1 MKPTRKLSKTDVT
14 TFLRLAGFAKPYWPR
29 LVIGAVCSAIG
40 GGSIVALILSAQHI
54 LGFIFDSR
62 SMLQGDEDAIVEVQE
77 AEVRSPESEV
87 ASPKSQVPSPESGV
101 RSPLPGEGS
110 PPEAAE
116 QAPSPP
122 AADSAT
128 SVPAAE
134 TRAQKA
140 ASKLVGK
147 FISEK
152 DMKVLEKAGLPRLVA
167 LCGLLLLL
175 VIVNS
180 IAGFI
185 GTYNLQWVGQRV
197 IMDLRIRFFAHLQ
210 KLSVAFYNN
219 SRTGDM
225 ISRTVADTQLLQH
238 AVTNVITDAVKQPVT
253 LLMMLGLIVCVEW
266 KLALF
271 TVVLVPLCAV
281 PIITIG
287 RRVRRIAREGQ
298 RRLADL
304 TSVMQESLSGVMVVK
319 AYGQEAREERRFTG
333 QCREFFRRMM
343 SATKAR
349 ALSDPINYVIGCLGG
364 IGVLLFTVVNRLPFE
379 QCVAFAA
386 AIWALYEPIKK
397 ISRIS
402 MDIQQSSAAAD
413 RVFEILDEPV
423 RITDRPDAKP
433 LSEPLRE
440 LVFDH
445 VRFGYGDA
453 AQDQV
458 FRDLD
463 LRIPAGQSLA
473 LVGPSGCGKTTL
485 VSLLLRFFD
494 VTGGAIR
501 YNDTDIRNC
510 TVASLRS
517 QIGLVLQ
524 ETFLFADTIA
534 ANIAYGRPDATRAE
548 IEDAARRANAHDFI
562 AALPDGYDTMLGERG
577 VGLSGGQRQRLAIA
591 RAILRNPPILILDE
605 ATSALDTESER
616 LVQADIDKLMGHH
629 TVIVIAHRLSTI
641 AKCERIAV
649 LGAGGVMEYGTRD
662 ELLARGGMFKRL
674 SALQSVQT
682 EAAAR

>member
-1 MKPTRKLSKTDVT
+1 MKERRRLSRSDLA
-14 TFLRLAGFAKPYWPR
+14 TFMRLVGFAKPYWHR
-29 LVIGAVCSAIG
+29 LLIGAVCSAIG
-40 GGSIVALILSAQHI
+40 GGSIVALILSAQHV

-62 SMLQGDEDAIVEVQE
+62 PMLQGDES
-77 AEVRSPESEV
+77 AESAVAV
-87 ASPKSQVPSPESGV
+87 ASAVPGKQAV
-101 RSPLPGEGS
+101 AD
-110 PPEAAE
+110 AA
-116 QAPSPP
+116 APATTPVPAPQP
-122 AADSAT
+122 AAKPVSALE
-128 SVPAAE
+128 S
-134 TRAQKA
+134 RAQKA
-140 ASKLVGK
+140 TGQLVGK
-147 FISEK
+147 FLSEE
-152 DMKVLEKAGLPRLVA
+152 DMRALEKAGLPRLVG
-167 LCGLLLLL
+167 LCGLLFLL
-175 VIVNS
+175 VVINS
-180 IAGFI
+180 LAGFI

-197 IMDLRIRFFAHLQ
+197 IMDLRIRFFSHLPR
-210 KLSVAFYNN
+210 LSVAFYNN

-225 ISRTVADTQLLQH
+225 ISRTVADTQLLQN

-253 LLMMLGLIVCVEW
+253 LLMMLGLIWCVEW

-271 TVVLVPLCAV
+271 TVVLVPVCAI
-281 PIITIG
+281 PIIVIG

-298 RRLADL
+298 KRLADL

-319 AYGQEAREERRFTG
+319 AYGQEAREERRFTD

-349 ALSDPINYVIGCLGG
+349 ALSDPINYIIGSLGG
-364 IGVLLFTVVNRLPFE
+364 IGVLLFTVINRLPFE
-379 QCVAFAA
+379 QCIGFAV

-402 MDIQQSSAAAD
+402 MEIQQSSAAAD

-423 RITDRPDAKP
+423 RITDGPDAKP

-445 VRFGYGDA
+445 VQFAYAGKETEP
-453 AQDQV
+453 V
-458 FRDLD
+458 FTNLD

-473 LVGPSGCGKTTL
+473 IVGPSGCGKTTL
-485 VSLLLRFFD
+485 ISLLLRFFD

-501 YNDTDIRNC
+501 YNGEDIRNC
-510 TVASLRS
+510 TLASLRS

-524 ETFLFADTIA
+524 ETFLFADTVA
-534 ANIAYGRPDATRAE
+534 ANIAYGRPEATREE

-562 AALPDGYDTMLGERG
+562 AALPQGYDTLLGERG
-577 VGLSGGQRQRLAIA
+577 AGLSGGQRQRLAIA

-629 TVIVIAHRLSTI
+629 TVIVIAHRLSTV

-649 LGAGGVMEYGTRD
+649 LGNGGVMEYGTRD
-662 ELLARGGMFKRL
+662 ELLAKGGMFKRL
-674 SALQSVQT
+674 SELQSVKT
-682 EAAAR
+682 EAPAG

>member
-1 MKPTRKLSKTDVT
+1 MKPSGKLSKNDLS
-14 TFLRLAGFAKPYWPR
+14 TFLRLVGFARPYWGR
-29 LVIGAVCSAIG
+29 LLLGALCSAIG
-40 GGSIVALILSAQHI
+40 GGSIVALILSAQQI
-54 LGFIFDSR
+54 LGFIFDTR
-62 SMLQGDEDAIVEVQE
+62 AILQGEEAPSAKSQVQSPE
-77 AEVRSPESEV
+77 FQVQSPEFQIQRPESQIQSPESV
-87 ASPKSQVPSPESGV
+87 GSDLRADRPSDFALRTSDTPQ
-101 RSPLPGEGS
+101 GS
-110 PPEAAE
+110 P
-116 QAPSPP
+116 
-122 AADSAT
+122 DLT
-128 SVPAAE
+128 S
-134 TRAQKA
+134 R
-140 ASKLVGK
+140 LVGK
-147 FISEK
+147 FMSEK
-152 DMKVLEKAGLPRLVA
+152 DMRTLEKAGLPRLIG
-167 LCGLLLLL
+167 LCGMLLLL
-175 VIVNS
+175 VVVNAL
-180 IAGFI
+180 AGFV
-185 GTYNLQWVGQRV
+185 GAYNLQWVGQRV

-210 KLSVAFYNN
+210 RLSVAFYNN

-238 AVTNVITDAVKQPVT
+238 AVTNVITDAIRQPIT
-253 LLMMLGLIVCVEW
+253 LVMMLGLIVCVEW

-271 TVVLVPLCAV
+271 TVVLVPVCAI
-281 PIITIG
+281 PIIVIG
-287 RRVRRIAREGQ
+287 RRVRRISREGQ

-319 AYGQEAREERRFTG
+319 AYGQEDREERRFTA

-349 ALSDPINYVIGCLGG
+349 AMSDPINYVIGCLGG

-379 QCVAFAA
+379 KCIGFAV

-402 MDIQQSSAAAD
+402 MEIQQSSAAAD

-423 RITDRPDAKP
+423 RIADRPDAIP
-433 LSEPLRE
+433 LTEPLRE
-440 LVFDH
+440 LAFDH
-445 VRFGYGDA
+445 VRFSYGNGEGD
-453 AQDQV
+453 DGPV
-458 FRDLD
+458 FTDLD

-473 LVGPSGCGKTTL
+473 IVGPSGCGKTTL
-485 VSLLLRFFD
+485 ISLLLRFFD

-501 YNDTDIRNC
+501 YNGTDIRDC

-524 ETFLFADTIA
+524 ETFLFADTVA
-534 ANIAYGRPDATRAE
+534 ANIAYGRPGASRAE

-562 AALPDGYDTMLGERG
+562 AALPEGYDTMLGERG
-577 VGLSGGQRQRLAIA
+577 AGLSGGQRQRLAIA

-641 AKCERIAV
+641 AKCDRVAV
-649 LGAGGVMEYGTRD
+649 LGNGGVMEYGTRN

-674 SALQSVQT
+674 SELQSVQT
-682 EAAAR
+682 EATSR

>member
-1 MKPTRKLSKTDVT
+1 MKQSRKLSRSDLS
-14 TFLRLAGFAKPYWPR
+14 TFLRLVGFARPYWGR
-29 LVIGAVCSAIG
+29 LLLGAICSAVG
-40 GGSIVALILSAQHI
+40 GGSIVALILSAQQI

-62 SMLQGDEDAIVEVQE
+62 PILQGNEDEGRPAAVVVVDADADATASVSVE
-77 AEVRSPESEV
+77 
-87 ASPKSQVPSPESGV
+87 VPSP
-101 RSPLPGEGS
+101 
-110 PPEAAE
+110 
-116 QAPSPP
+116 
-122 AADSAT
+122 
-128 SVPAAE
+128 AE

-140 ASKLVGK
+140 TGKLVGK
-147 FISEK
+147 FLSEK
-152 DMKVLEKAGLPRLVA
+152 DMKALEKAGLPRLIG

-175 VIVNS
+175 VIVNAV
-180 IAGFI
+180 AGFV

-197 IMDLRIRFFAHLQ
+197 IMDLRIRFFSHLQ
-210 KLSVAFYNN
+210 LLSVAFYNN

-225 ISRTVADTQLLQH
+225 ISRTVADTQLLQN
-238 AVTNVITDAVKQPVT
+238 AVTNVITDAIKQPVT

-271 TVVLVPLCAV
+271 TIVLVPVCAV
-281 PIITIG
+281 PIVVIG

-319 AYGQEAREERRFTG
+319 AYGQEAREERRFTQ

-379 QCVAFAA
+379 QCIGFAI

-402 MDIQQSSAAAD
+402 MEIQQSSAAAD

-423 RITDRPDAKP
+423 RISDRPGATP
-433 LSEPLRE
+433 IAEPLRE
-440 LVFDH
+440 LSFNH
-445 VRFGYGDA
+445 VRFGYGD
-453 AQDQV
+453 DDSGPV
-458 FRDLD
+458 FTDLD

-473 LVGPSGCGKTTL
+473 IVGPSGCGKTTL
-485 VSLLLRFFD
+485 ISLLLRFFD
-494 VTGGAIR
+494 VTGGSIR
-501 YNDTDIRNC
+501 YNGTDIRDC
-510 TVASLRS
+510 TVDSLRA

-577 VGLSGGQRQRLAIA
+577 AGLSGGQRQRLAIA

-641 AKCERIAV
+641 AKCDRVAV
-649 LGAGGVMEYGTRD
+649 LGKGGVMEYGTRN

-674 SALQSVQT
+674 SELQSVQT
-682 EAAAR
+682 EATPR